1 MTETDQREDPDGDA
15 DPSLDDEEVTTT
27 DGTRR
32 RWWATNDVLSG
43 LLLGSLTV
51 LLGAGAHGVITLSAI
66 PASWAA
72 TYLAVCGAAAA
83 WSFGAE
89 AIKAWRDS
97 SN

>member
-1 MTETDQREDPDGDA
+1 MTDDRGDEVDEEDDPDLG
-15 DPSLDDEEVTTT
+15 DEEMTTT

-32 RWWATNDVLSG
+32 RWWATNDVLAA
-43 LLLGSLTV
+43 V
-51 LLGAGAHGVITLSAI
+51 LLTSLPVLITAGGRGVLTLSAV
-66 PASWAA
+66 PASWSA